1 MFKVGD
7 NVRIVQYCANRL
19 AGSVATIQSRSRS
32 ASGIVLYYWV
42 SLQAGGNGDAVP
54 VRPED
59 LEHINRDDIF
69 VKLEQMLGEVLYMT
83 FKIGDKVRVKNCC
96 ITSRNGYVGNICDIR
111 KNPSLVNSHYKL
123 YVIDDSF
130 YWADELELYSNTD
143 IWLMLER
150 RISGA

>member
-1 MFKVGD
+1 VIEMFKVGD

-69 VKLEQMLGEVLYMT
+69 VKLEQMLGEVL
-83 FKIGDKVRVKNCC
+83 
-96 ITSRNGYVGNICDIR
+96 
-111 KNPSLVNSHYKL
+111 
-123 YVIDDSF
+123 
-130 YWADELELYSNTD
+130 
-143 IWLMLER
+143 
-150 RISGA
+150 